1 MRASDISQAENSES
15 CWTKDSDEVEDM
27 ATQERDN
34 RNVPEIYVVNGLIVV
49 HIAFEAPT
57 KVNRERHSVTS
68 CAPGRV
74 HLNNSL
80 YVAPLPAIS
89 TSSPGSVNSADLPD
103 TLQ

>member
-1 MRASDISQAENSES
+1 MRLKTWPLRSGITEMCLRS
-15 CWTKDSDEVEDM
+15 
-27 ATQERDN
+27 
-34 RNVPEIYVVNGLIVV
+34 IVNGLIVV
-49 HIAFEAPT
+49 HTAFEAPT

-68 CAPGRV
+68 CAPGHV

-89 TSSPGSVNSADLPD
+89 TSSSGSVNSADLPD